1 VLFLLPLLSPANAKS
16 WHWKILYWTFIN
28 QVLFLGYFVCCPAG
42 PIFIMYGQ
50 FSAFFFFFFYVF

>member
-28 QVLFLGYFVCCPAG
+28 QVLCLGYLEGCPADSLY
-42 PIFIMYGQ
+42 IMYGQ
-50 FSAFFFFFFYVF
+50 FSAFYYFFFYVF